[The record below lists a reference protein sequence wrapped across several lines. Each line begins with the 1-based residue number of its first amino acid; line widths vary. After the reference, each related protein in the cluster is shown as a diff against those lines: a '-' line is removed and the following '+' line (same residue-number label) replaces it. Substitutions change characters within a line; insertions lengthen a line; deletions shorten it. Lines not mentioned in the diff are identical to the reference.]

1 MLKVDRRYV
10 RGPGRSSERRG
21 QRRRQ
26 HALGGLVGGRQGLWL
41 GGRLGCGYGGLV
53 SLGRLLLVAGR
64 DLALLMRRPKR
75 PSAACDFSDI
85 GDFGGFG
92 GFELVPWDDRLVA
105 G

>member
-1 MLKVDRRYV
+1 M
-10 RGPGRSSERRG
+10 
-21 QRRRQ
+21 
-26 HALGGLVGGRQGLWL
+26 
-41 GGRLGCGYGGLV
+41 
-53 SLGRLLLVAGR
+53 GRLLLVAGR